1 MGDGA
6 DMALDNAW
14 DDWEQKEEWIANGSD
29 PNEGYEL
36 GIVDELGREIGD
48 SRLPSSRSNYTKTGK
63 RKKNTFECKHCGKK
77 NLNWQEVDGKWRL
90 HDKKVPHICKEY
102 LKGKKDDSV

>member
-14 DDWEQKEEWIANGSD
+14 DDWEQKEEWINNGRD
-29 PNEGYEL
+29 PVEGYEL
-36 GIVDELGREIGD
+36 GILNELGGEEGD
-48 SRLPSSRSNYTKTGK
+48 SRLPIKSKKSLYTKTGK
-63 RKKNTFECKHCGKK
+63 RRVSSFECRYCGKK

-90 HDKKVPHICKEY
+90 FDKKLPHICKEY
-102 LKGKKDDSV
+102 KKE